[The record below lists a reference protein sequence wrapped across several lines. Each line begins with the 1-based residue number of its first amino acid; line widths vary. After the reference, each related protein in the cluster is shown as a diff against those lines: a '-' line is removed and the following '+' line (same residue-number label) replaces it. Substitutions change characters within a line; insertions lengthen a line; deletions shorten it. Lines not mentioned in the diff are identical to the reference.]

1 MNGKPVSGSFRRR
14 IYWYVVI
21 TAVVQF
27 SCGILGE
34 ITSHMPGAIAV
45 LFNLLLFNFA
55 LLLLSISS
63 TLYPVAIIIGTLSMF
78 LMIVAIGEFY
88 HQIGTKSIP
97 SDPLEEARRHASH
110 E

>member
-1 MNGKPVSGSFRRR
+1 
-14 IYWYVVI
+14 
-21 TAVVQF
+21 
-27 SCGILGE
+27 
-34 ITSHMPGAIAV
+34 MPGAIAV